1 MKKLVLLSHCVLNSF
16 CELPEASD
24 AIRSK
29 LMNQLMDKG
38 ISVIQLP
45 CPELCYQA
53 LERES
58 ILPGD
63 SGADAYR
70 DYCKSLLAPILK
82 NLQEYKKHNIQV
94 AAVIGIDTSPSC
106 SVIDPKAIM
115 MELLLKEMKEKD
127 ITAGCL
133 LDMPLTE
140 DTEAFFKKIEE
151 L

>member
-1 MKKLVLLSHCVLNSF
+1 MKKIVLLSHCVLNSF
-16 CELPEASD
+16 CETPEASD
-24 AIRSK
+24 AIRGK

-63 SGADAYR
+63 PKADSYR
-70 DYCKSLLAPILK
+70 DYCKNLLLPVLQ
-82 NLQEYKKHNIQV
+82 NLREYKKHDIKI
-94 AAVIGIDTSPSC
+94 AAVVGIDTSPSC
-106 SVIDPKAIM
+106 SVVDPRAIM
-115 MELLLKEMKEKD
+115 MEILLREMKEMD
-127 ITAGCL
+127 IPSGCL

-140 DTEAFFKKIEE
+140 ETGEFFQRIEQ